1 MNFVTHPWHIS
12 LGLYR
17 KTSMISVR
25 MIICEAQPNE
35 ISGDDYL
42 RAIDN
47 RLTAFDQNR
56 FAALI
61 WITRL
66 K

>member
-25 MIICEAQPNE
+25 MIICEAQWCRVEKPSLTSEAFIDRVTIDLRQE
-35 ISGDDYL
+35 ISI
-42 RAIDN
+42 A
-47 RLTAFDQNR
+47 
-56 FAALI
+56 
-61 WITRL
+61 
-66 K
+66 